1 MGCESPTPQRH
12 NAVGPWGRYKRSLH
26 TAAPA
31 DVFKLARCRFV
42 RLGRAASSCPRAFS
56 SSVNISTC
64 GLRSRPERASDMH
77 PQAPNTQTFLP
88 ACLLPTACDYN
99 GLDCFDPLERKM
111 TYYYQEATRNSP
123 RRYIPHGLP
132 RGLCATAPAPLLG
145 EKANEIRRRGLQY
158 SRAYLAASLEAQRLK
173 DSNRHTHATP

>member
-1 MGCESPTPQRH
+1 
-12 NAVGPWGRYKRSLH
+12 
-26 TAAPA
+26 
-31 DVFKLARCRFV
+31 
-42 RLGRAASSCPRAFS
+42 
-56 SSVNISTC
+56 
-64 GLRSRPERASDMH
+64 MH

-173 DSNRHTHATP
+173 DSNRHTHATPYKLPVDRFLLTLTRFSLSDSPSSRHSTSSITSSSACFELENAFAVTVANVTTAFAPAYIACGFACANTRCT